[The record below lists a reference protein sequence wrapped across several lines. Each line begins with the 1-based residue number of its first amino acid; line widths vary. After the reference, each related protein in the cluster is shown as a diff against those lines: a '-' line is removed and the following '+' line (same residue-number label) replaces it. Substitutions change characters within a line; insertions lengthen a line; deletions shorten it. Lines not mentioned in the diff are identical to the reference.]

1 VVTDPNIYIPSE
13 SPERE
18 FIYNNET
25 QELIYQVPV
34 AFTRYNI
41 KKNADDLYTDDP
53 TKYFTYSG
61 GWNVTTVAKEKDGRY
76 KNVSLKAYSGDSF
89 KFYFNVGDSI
99 AESGIYLS
107 GPVTTSGVYKTFTA
121 YSGEASALANAITF
135 SAPTD
140 NSSVFTMPSVE
151 TLRYMRLYHTPAT
164 SGTTYRLYQ
173 FLPRTLIQVDD
184 LEADVI
190 DTVTLRVSDSIVIGP
205 NLIGD
210 KTILG
215 QKIVDGT
222 VSGVLITDG
231 TITGSKVVA
240 RTISGVLI
248 TAGTIKGENIEAA
261 TISGTLITAGTITG
275 DKIQANTISGVLI
288 TASSIT
294 SERLFISQLDAI
306 AGKMGTLTV
315 NSGISVDT
323 NGKITAGK
331 TVIDNTGITV
341 GNFSTAT
348 VGNTDAIQIIGS
360 GTSGNIVGLAMYNA
374 DFSTNLNNPLA
385 SIRIDGTN
393 AIEIDN
399 NNGTNNAV
407 TNFNFADNSTGA
419 LNIYNADL
427 NMYRKPSNVPSGN
440 VVPGAI
446 RGYDDGGDLIYE
458 LGYDWFA
465 LLTESGRDVFR
476 ISATTG
482 DTSVSGTMTVAGVAN
497 FADNFNINTN
507 KFSVTAANGNT
518 DIRGNVTV
526 SGGLTVAGVTNIAS
540 DVNVNTNKVSITA
553 STGDTDIRG
562 NVTVSGSI
570 SHRDIGFISRT
581 TNQSVNAGTSA
592 QMQLNVANTGNITGN
607 TSTYNVTVLNT
618 GFFLVNASVSS
629 ATTNLPWRVNQ
640 NGSSYTTGTTVL
652 ANLTFSDGREVGSRI
667 VYLTSGNTL
676 GLYINN
682 TSAGAVN
689 FTGTLRV
696 ARLT

>member
-1 VVTDPNIYIPSE
+1 MVTDPNIYIPSE

-135 SAPTD
+135 TSPTD

-240 RTISGVLI
+240 RTISGALI

-261 TISGTLITAGTITG
+261 TISG
-275 DKIQANTISGVLI
+275 VLI

-294 SERLFISQLDAI
+294 SDRLFVSQLDAV
-306 AGKMGTLTV
+306 ASNMGTLTV
-315 NSGISVDT
+315 NSGITVST

-374 DFSTNLNNPLA
+374 DFSTDLNSPLA
-385 SIRIDGTN
+385 SFRIDGTN

-407 TNFNFADNSTGA
+407 TNFNFADNYTGA
-419 LNIYNADL
+419 INFYNTDI
-427 NMYRKPSNVPSGN
+427 NVVRKPTVTSGN
-440 VVPGAI
+440 SDPGAI
-446 RGYDDGGDLIYE
+446 RGYDNGGDIVYE
-458 LGYDWFA
+458 LSADRIALYDELGTQLFHVKGFTVPSSPP
-465 LLTESGRDVFR
+465 LG
-476 ISATTG
+476 
-482 DTSVSGTMTVAGVAN
+482 SVEMVGN
-497 FADNFNINTN
+497 LYINTD
-507 KFSVTAANGNT
+507 KFSVVGSSGNT
-518 DIRGNVTV
+518 SI
-526 SGGLTVAGVTNIAS
+526 SGTLTVAGVTNIAS
-540 DVNVNTNKVSITA
+540 DVNINTDKVSITA

-607 TSTYNVTVLNT
+607 TTTYNVTVQST
-618 GFFLVNASVSS
+618 GFFLINANVAS

-640 NGSSYTTGTTVL
+640 NASSYTTGTTVL
-652 ANLTFSDGREVGSRI
+652 ANLTFNGDGREVGSRL
-667 VYLTSGNTL
+667 VYVTSGSTL

-689 FTGTLRV
+689 FTGSLRV